1 MSVRA
6 PVAKLAPGE
15 RTLSA
20 ESSQYLCRVLRL
32 RDGERFVAFDPESRT
47 EAEATILE
55 ASASAARVTVG
66 ECHAASVVAETP
78 VALVY
83 GLAKGDKV
91 DSVVRDATELGATRI
106 VIARTTRAVAKLDA
120 ERAGPKV
127 ERWRR
132 IAEQAARQCGRADPP
147 VVLGVLDWREA
158 LASAGAGASA
168 GASNEAAASDEAA
181 AKFCLWENATEPL
194 APLLRD
200 ALARGAPIAF
210 AIGPEGGLTETEV
223 EEARVLGYAPVSLG
237 RFILRTET
245 VAAAVLGAVRIL
257 TVP

>member
-6 PVAKLAPGE
+6 PVAKLASGE

-32 RDGERFVAFDPESRT
+32 REGERFVAFDPESRT

-55 ASASAARVTVG
+55 ASGSAARVTIG

-91 DSVVRDATELGATRI
+91 DTVVRDATELGATRI
-106 VIARTTRAVAKLDA
+106 VIARTTRAVAKLDG
-120 ERAGPKV
+120 ERAGTKV
-127 ERWRR
+127 DRWRR

-147 VVLGVLDWREA
+147 AVDGVLDWREA
-158 LASAGAGASA
+158 LAVASA
-168 GASNEAAASDEAA
+168 DEAA
-181 AKFCLWENATEPL
+181 GS
-194 APLLRD
+194 APPRCARAPRRDRLRD
-200 ALARGAPIAF
+200 RSRGRADGGRGRRGARTRLRAGFSRPF
-210 AIGPEGGLTETEV
+210 HPSHGDGRRGG
-223 EEARVLGYAPVSLG
+223 AGRSPHPDRPV
-237 RFILRTET
+237 T
-245 VAAAVLGAVRIL
+245 
-257 TVP
+257 

>member
-6 PVAKLAPGE
+6 PVAKLASGE
-15 RTLSA
+15 RTLTA

-32 RDGERFVAFDPESRT
+32 REGERFVAFDPESRT

-55 ASASAARVTVG
+55 ASASAARVTIG
-66 ECHAASVVAETP
+66 ECHAASVVAATP

-91 DSVVRDATELGATRI
+91 DGVVRDSTELGATRI
-106 VIARTTRAVAKLDA
+106 VIARTTRAVAKLDG
-120 ERAGPKV
+120 ERAGTKV
-127 ERWRR
+127 DRWRR

-147 VVLGVLDWREA
+147 VVDGVLGWRDA
-158 LASAGAGASA
+158 LTLASD
-168 GASNEAAASDEAA
+168 DESA
-181 AKFCLWENATEPL
+181 AKFCLWENATDPL
-194 APLLRD
+194 APLLRG
-200 ALARGAPIAF
+200 ALSRGVPIVL
-210 AIGPEGGLTETEV
+210 AIGPEGGLTEAEV

>member
-6 PVAKLAPGE
+6 PVAKLASGE

-32 RDGERFVAFDPESRT
+32 REGERFVAFDPESRT

-55 ASASAARVTVG
+55 ASGSAARVSIG
-66 ECHAASVVAETP
+66 ECHAAGVVAETP
-78 VALVY
+78 VSLVY

-106 VIARTTRAVAKLDA
+106 VIARTTRAVAKLDG
-120 ERAGPKV
+120 ERAGTKV
-127 ERWRR
+127 DRWRR

-147 VVLGVLDWREA
+147 AVDGVLDWREA
-158 LASAGAGASA
+158 LAVASA
-168 GASNEAAASDEAA
+168 DEAA
-181 AKFCLWENATEPL
+181 AKYCLWENATEPL
-194 APLLRD
+194 APLLRG
-200 ALARGAPIAF
+200 ALERRAAIAF
-210 AIGPEGGLTETEV
+210 AIGPEGGLTEAEV

>member
-6 PVAKLAPGE
+6 PVAKLASGE
-15 RTLSA
+15 RTLPA

-32 RDGERFVAFDPESRT
+32 REGERFVAFDPESRT

-55 ASASAARVTVG
+55 ASASAARVTIG
-66 ECHAASVVAETP
+66 ECHAASVVAETS

-91 DSVVRDATELGATRI
+91 DGVVRDSTELGATRI
-106 VIARTTRAVAKLDA
+106 VIARTTRAVAKLDG
-120 ERAGPKV
+120 ERAGTKV
-127 ERWRR
+127 DRWRR

-147 VVLGVLDWREA
+147 VVDGVLGWREA
-158 LASAGAGASA
+158 LALAGDDAS
-168 GASNEAAASDEAA
+168 A

-194 APLLRD
+194 APLLRA
-200 ALARGAPIAF
+200 ALSRGAPIAF
-210 AIGPEGGLTETEV
+210 AIGPEGGLTEAEV

>member
-6 PVAKLAPGE
+6 PVAKLASGE

-32 RDGERFVAFDPESRT
+32 REGERFVAFDPESRT

-55 ASASAARVTVG
+55 ASASAARVTIG

-91 DSVVRDATELGATRI
+91 DGVVRDATELGATRI
-106 VIARTTRAVAKLDA
+106 VIARTTRAVAKLDG
-120 ERAGPKV
+120 ERAGTKV

-147 VVLGVLDWREA
+147 VVEGVLGWSEA
-158 LASAGAGASA
+158 LTL
-168 GASNEAAASDEAA
+168 ASDDATA

-200 ALARGAPIAF
+200 ALSRGAPIVF
-210 AIGPEGGLTETEV
+210 AIGPEGGLTEAEV
-223 EEARVLGYAPVSLG
+223 GEARVLGYAPVSLG

-245 VAAAVLGAVRIL
+245 VAAAALGAVRIL

>member
-32 RDGERFVAFDPESRT
+32 REGERFVAFDPESRT

-55 ASASAARVTVG
+55 ASGSAARVTIG
-66 ECHAASVVAETP
+66 ECHAASVVAETR
-78 VALVY
+78 VSLVY

-91 DSVVRDATELGATRI
+91 DAVVRDATELGATRI
-106 VIARTTRAVAKLDA
+106 VIARTARAVAKLDG
-120 ERAGPKV
+120 ERADAKV
-127 ERWRR
+127 DRWRR

-147 VVLGVLDWREA
+147 AVDGVKGWSEA
-158 LASAGAGASA
+158 LALASGDGGGASA
-168 GASNEAAASDEAA
+168 R
-181 AKFCLWENATEPL
+181 FCLWENATEPL

-200 ALARGAPIAF
+200 ALARDASIAF

-223 EEARVLGYAPVSLG
+223 EEARVAGYAPVSLG